1 MQEDIENRAVN
12 LAISTTKLSFRTI
25 LKVGAYLNSQ
35 YKARAAAIE
44 DEVPTGKQTVRDL
57 IGQNQGVSSVPI
69 EKTGIRDFERV
80 AKKYGIDFA
89 VTKDRSQSPPQYTV
103 FFKAGDAAV
112 LNAAIDEYGAKHLKK
127 QSRPSVLKAL
137 QKLKDRAVN
146 TPDRARNRV
155 KEHDR

>member
-35 YKARAAAIE
+35 YKTRAAAIE

-89 VTKDRSQSPPQYTV
+89 VTKDRSQSPETKCQEFFSIPQYKRAPGHQCATD
-103 FFKAGDAAV
+103 AGSFSNYPNKTSIPCSAS
-112 LNAAIDEYGAKHLKK
+112 YHLSHP
-127 QSRPSVLKAL
+127 SRLSGFSRKS
-137 QKLKDRAVN
+137 
-146 TPDRARNRV
+146 
-155 KEHDR
+155 

>member
-25 LKVGAYLNSQ
+25 LKVGTYLNSQ

-89 VTKDRSQSPPQYTV
+89 VTK
-103 FFKAGDAAV
+103 
-112 LNAAIDEYGAKHLKK
+112 E
-127 QSRPSVLKAL
+127 
-137 QKLKDRAVN
+137 
-146 TPDRARNRV
+146 
-155 KEHDR
+155 